1 MGLMF
6 SYPIIGRFRFFSLT
20 LVRAFLFSGWSQ
32 LLFSEVGI
40 GEPSTEGCSGS
51 ILLSFMILGHPFAFQ
66 KHFIQFKRFLARRLA
81 PVGFRCK
88 PLLTSLT
95 VLKQMRD
102 IKRKRIFQVYF
113 WQHLVRTWNNK
124 KGLIVLTSVIICLPP
139 TPIIFTFTTNC
150 LTVLGNWLCH
160 EMQIFNSYANTSRYY
175 IDHAKYLRRD
185 IYMDS
190 RLVLRLVY

>member
-6 SYPIIGRFRFFSLT
+6 SCPIIGRFRFFSLT

-113 WQHLVRTWNNK
+113 WQQKRV
-124 KGLIVLTSVIICLPP
+124 
-139 TPIIFTFTTNC
+139 NC
-150 LTVLGNWLCH
+150 LNKCYYLFTSYSNNVYFHYQLS
-160 EMQIFNSYANTSRYY
+160 NSSG
-175 IDHAKYLRRD
+175 K
-185 IYMDS
+185 
-190 RLVLRLVY
+190 LVMP